1 MIPFLL
7 ALPLATKI
15 TVAITLAVAL
25 FGAGLYQGVRIGE
38 ASCREAVIES
48 QTHTIQAVS
57 EQVLVTDKIITDY
70 SATIGQVQKR
80 SREILRNAK
89 VDDSIILPSSFRV
102 FHDSSATNSVPS
114 STDFANAQT
123 VSIADVTE
131 TINANYGSC
140 HENITQLNS
149 LQEWIRNQS
158 KIE

>member
-89 VDDSIILPSSFRV
+89 IDDSIILPSSFRV

-114 STDFANAQT
+114 STAFANAQT

-131 TINANYGSC
+131 TINTNYGTC
-140 HENITQLNS
+140 QENITQLES
-149 LQEWIRNQS
+149 LQDWIRQQA

>member
-15 TVAITLAVAL
+15 AAVVTLSVAL
-25 FGAGLYQGVRIGE
+25 FGAGVYEGIRIGE
-38 ASCREAVIES
+38 SSCREAVIES
-48 QTHTIQAVS
+48 ERHTVQAIT
-57 EQVLVTDKIITDY
+57 EQVLVTDKVITDY

-131 TINANYGSC
+131 TINTNYGTC
-140 HENITQLNS
+140 QENIIQLQS
-149 LQEWIRNQS
+149 LQDWIKQQA

>member
-7 ALPLATKI
+7 ALPLDTKI
-15 TVAITLAVAL
+15 TVAIMLVVTL
-25 FGAGLYQGVRIGE
+25 FGTGVYQGIKIGE

-48 QTHTIQAVS
+48 QKHTIQTVT

-70 SATIGQVQKR
+70 SATVGQVQKR

-89 VDDSIILPSSFRV
+89 IDDSIILPASFRV
-102 FHDSSATNSVPS
+102 FHDSSAKNSVPS
-114 STDFANAQT
+114 STDFIDAAP

-131 TINANYGSC
+131 TINANYNSC
-140 HENITQLNS
+140 HENIALLQS
-149 LQEWIRNQS
+149 LQEWVLVQS

>member
-15 TVAITLAVAL
+15 AAAVTLSVAL
-25 FGAGLYQGVRIGE
+25 FGAGVYQGIRIGE

-48 QTHTIQAVS
+48 ERHTVQAIT
-57 EQVLVTDKIITDY
+57 EQVLVTDKVITDY

-102 FHDSSATNSVPS
+102 FHDSAATNSVPS
-114 STDFANAQT
+114 SADFADAAT
-123 VSIADVTE
+123 VSIADFTE
-131 TINANYGSC
+131 TINTNYGSC
-140 HENITQLNS
+140 QENITQLES
-149 LQEWIRNQS
+149 LQDWIRQQA

>member
-15 TVAITLAVAL
+15 AAVVTLSVAL
-25 FGAGLYQGVRIGE
+25 LGAGVYQGIRIGE

-48 QTHTIQAVS
+48 ERHTVQAIT

-131 TINANYGSC
+131 TINTNYGTC
-140 HENITQLNS
+140 QENIIQLQS
-149 LQEWIRNQS
+149 LQDWIKQQA

>member
-15 TVAITLAVAL
+15 AAVVTLSVAL
-25 FGAGLYQGVRIGE
+25 FGAGVYQGIRIGE

-48 QTHTIQAVS
+48 QKHTIQAVT

-102 FHDSSATNSVPS
+102 FHDSSATNTVPS

-131 TINANYGSC
+131 TINTNYGTC
-140 HENITQLNS
+140 QENIIQLQS
-149 LQEWIRNQS
+149 LQDWIKQQA